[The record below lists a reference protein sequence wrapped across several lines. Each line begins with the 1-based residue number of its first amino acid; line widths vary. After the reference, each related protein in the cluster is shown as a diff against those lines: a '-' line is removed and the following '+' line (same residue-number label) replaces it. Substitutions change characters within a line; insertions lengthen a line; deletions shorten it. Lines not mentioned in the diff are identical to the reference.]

1 MKKRNICV
9 LSIVLTGL
17 LAAGCS
23 SSSAGI
29 NTSSPIDATASTTR
43 AAAISAS
50 TEAATYSVDAA
61 SFTLTNE
68 SGNLVMTGELTP
80 FVSVHA
86 QVICDRDLD
95 KPGTGSVDQAI
106 YKEFYP
112 KDLDLLADPTWEV
125 TSDQTEHGRYDWLDT
140 CDQRTVNYLLP
151 DGRNVTM
158 LNYFN
163 LILMTDNSMSIDF
176 VPERIPWDSNPYRL
190 GTEEFSFATEKD
202 AFATLQNLVE
212 PLGITLS
219 SLYSIDYITAESLDT
234 ESRVMLAEGQD
245 VPDKTWTDADSTYR
259 IAATQDWN
267 GLPIHSD
274 DNAGFVFDGE
284 NLMGDAYHC
293 TDSSKIS
300 FMMNAQGVSFL
311 RVYNVFENQG
321 KGEEVELISVW
332 DALRALQTQINNPE
346 YEMEILYENTI
357 DNSIKKTQMEI
368 DQIKLCYLPINLTTL
383 DETNPEACFTEG
395 LIETDDGQP
404 TFPFEMIP
412 CWTFRIFVPSAL
424 GSTKYL
430 TCAVN
435 AITGEYILMTRCLP
449 AM

>member
-1 MKKRNICV
+1 MKRRNICV
-9 LSIVLTGL
+9 LGIVLTGLL

-29 NTSSPIDATASTTR
+29 NTSSPVDATASTTR
-43 AAAISAS
+43 AAATSAS
-50 TEAATYSVDAA
+50 TEAAAYSVDAA
-61 SFTLTNE
+61 RFTLTNE
-68 SGNLVMTGELTP
+68 SANLVMTGELTP

-151 DGRNVTM
+151 DGRTVDM
-158 LNYFN
+158 GNYFD
-163 LILMTDNSMSIDF
+163 IIYMTDHTIPFDC
-176 VPERIPWDSNPYRL
+176 VPERIPWYSNPYHL
-190 GTEEFSFATEKD
+190 GTEEFSFATGKD
-202 AFATLQNLVE
+202 AFIVLQNLVG
-212 PLGITLS
+212 PLGVTLS
-219 SLYSIDYITAESLDT
+219 PLYSIDYITPESLDT
-234 ESRVMLAEGQD
+234 VNRVMLAEGQD

-267 GLPIHSD
+267 GLPIRSD
-274 DNAGFVFDGE
+274 EKAGFVFDGE
-284 NLMGDAYHC
+284 NLLGDAYHG
-293 TDSSKIS
+293 TGSSHID

-311 RVYNVFENQG
+311 SVYDVFECKS
-321 KGEEVELISVW
+321 KGEEVELMSVW
-332 DALRALQTQINNPE
+332 DALRALQTQINNPA
-346 YEMEILYENTI
+346 YEREILY
-357 DNSIKKTQMEI
+357 DDSIKKTQMEI
-368 DQIKLCYLPINLTTL
+368 DQIELCYLPVNLSTL
-383 DETNPEACFTEG
+383 NDEKPGAGFTEG
-395 LIETDDGQP
+395 LTETEDGQP

-412 CWTFRIFVPSAL
+412 CWTFRLIYTSMF
-424 GSTKYL
+424 GSTEYL

-435 AITGEYILMTRCLP
+435 ATTGEYMLMTQNFP
-449 AM
+449 VI

>member
-1 MKKRNICV
+1 MKRRNICV
-9 LSIVLTGL
+9 LGIVLTGLL

-23 SSSAGI
+23 SSETETSKAAKSDPSA
-29 NTSSPIDATASTTR
+29 ATAY
-43 AAAISAS
+43 AAESLTPTNAAS
-50 TEAATYSVDAA
+50 YPIDAA

-112 KDLDLLADPTWEV
+112 KDLDDLADPTWEV
-125 TSDQTEHGRYDWLDT
+125 TSDKTVHGRYDWVPV

-151 DGRNVTM
+151 DGRTVTM
-158 LNYFN
+158 CNYFD
-163 LILMTDNSMSIDF
+163 IIYMTDHIMPFDC

-190 GTEEFSFATEKD
+190 GTQEFSFATGKD
-202 AFATLQNLVE
+202 AFIVLQNLVR
-212 PLGITLS
+212 PLGVTLS
-219 SLYSIDYITAESLDT
+219 PLYSIDYITPESLDT
-234 ESRVMLAEGQD
+234 VNRVMLAEGQD
-245 VPDKTWTDADSTYR
+245 VSNKTWTDADSTYR

-267 GLPIHSD
+267 GLPIRSD
-274 DNAGFVFDGE
+274 EKSGFVFDGE
-284 NLMGDAYHC
+284 NLVGDAYHG
-293 TDSSKIS
+293 TGSSHID

-311 RVYNVFENQG
+311 SVYDVFESKS

-332 DALRALQTQINNPE
+332 DALQALQTQINNPA
-346 YEMEILYENTI
+346 YEREILY
-357 DNSIKKTQMEI
+357 DDSIKKTQMEI
-368 DQIKLCYLPINLTTL
+368 DQIELCYLPVNLSTL
-383 DETNPEACFTEG
+383 NDENPGAGFTEG
-395 LIETDDGQP
+395 LTETEDGQP

-412 CWTFRIFVPSAL
+412 CWTFRLIYTSMF
-424 GSTKYL
+424 GSTEYL

-435 AITGEYILMTRCLP
+435 AITGEYILMTQCFP
-449 AM
+449 VI